1 MGAPCARTHAR
12 LAVATL
18 EKAGGG
24 GGRDTSLRPLRAPAC
39 RAPPGLSVPGCPQPR
54 FPGRLSTELLH
65 QQHGS
70 FPNARP
76 RWPKE
81 PPRST
86 PKPAGAGDA
95 VKARRLCSVAVTR
108 AGVRRSPEDLPSCHG
123 EGLPPQTRDE
133 RGGLRSPHALCSPR
147 ALRPGWAR
155 VCRWGSG
162 RSHTPSTPGQAT
174 PLPSRFARRRKRP
187 AKLVL
192 NRLTGQQRRSLGLLE
207 SPTGAWGL
215 PSAVLTRRGGHPPT
229 GRPPE
234 SRTGC
239 SGWPAPQGGRGA
251 PASTPRGEGAQGV
264 RGPGGLRP
272 LPPTRLEQQG
282 TRRPR
287 GLGLRNAGPLSGDR

>member
-1 MGAPCARTHAR
+1 MTSRSPPAWGFGFSSRPAAAGGGQRAPAAVVLQAPSYPPRARRRRRALPR
-12 LAVATL
+12 LSRRSPTGRPALGKPEHTYDGRPVVASSLALIHYCMHFFGRKSSKHSLFSNSFTSSEL
-18 EKAGGG
+18 SNGCSLCSNTRTTGCGYFGKGGGG

-133 RGGLRSPHALCSPR
+133 RGGLRSPHALCAQAGLASAAGALAVRTRPRPR
-147 ALRPGWAR
+147 A
-155 VCRWGSG
+155 
-162 RSHTPSTPGQAT
+162 
-174 PLPSRFARRRKRP
+174 
-187 AKLVL
+187 
-192 NRLTGQQRRSLGLLE
+192 
-207 SPTGAWGL
+207 
-215 PSAVLTRRGGHPPT
+215 
-229 GRPPE
+229 
-234 SRTGC
+234 
-239 SGWPAPQGGRGA
+239 
-251 PASTPRGEGAQGV
+251 
-264 RGPGGLRP
+264 
-272 LPPTRLEQQG
+272 
-282 TRRPR
+282 RRPHFHPD
-287 GLGLRNAGPLSGDR
+287 LPDDASVQLNWY

>member
-1 MGAPCARTHAR
+1 MLGGSDPSRRATESGGPAQLPRRGAPA
-12 LAVATL
+12 
-18 EKAGGG
+18 
-24 GGRDTSLRPLRAPAC
+24 
-39 RAPPGLSVPGCPQPR
+39 
-54 FPGRLSTELLH
+54 
-65 QQHGS
+65 
-70 FPNARP
+70 PNAR
-76 RWPKE
+76 RT
-81 PPRST
+81 RG
-86 PKPAGAGDA
+86 PA
-95 VKARRLCSVAVTR
+95 L
-108 AGVRRSPEDLPSCHG
+108 
-123 EGLPPQTRDE
+123 
-133 RGGLRSPHALCSPR
+133 SPR

-192 NRLTGQQRRSLGLLE
+192 NRLTGQQRRSLGLLG

-234 SRTGC
+234 SRAGC
-239 SGWPAPQGGRGA
+239 SGWPAPRGGRGA

-272 LPPTRLEQQG
+272 LPPARLEQQG

>member
-1 MGAPCARTHAR
+1 MHPVREHTHDWLWLLWKR
-12 LAVATL
+12 R
-18 EKAGGG
+18 GG

-54 FPGRLSTELLH
+54 FPGRFSTELLH

-133 RGGLRSPHALCSPR
+133 RGGLRSPHALCAQAGLASAAGALAVRTRPRPR
-147 ALRPGWAR
+147 A
-155 VCRWGSG
+155 
-162 RSHTPSTPGQAT
+162 
-174 PLPSRFARRRKRP
+174 
-187 AKLVL
+187 
-192 NRLTGQQRRSLGLLE
+192 
-207 SPTGAWGL
+207 
-215 PSAVLTRRGGHPPT
+215 
-229 GRPPE
+229 
-234 SRTGC
+234 
-239 SGWPAPQGGRGA
+239 
-251 PASTPRGEGAQGV
+251 
-264 RGPGGLRP
+264 
-272 LPPTRLEQQG
+272 
-282 TRRPR
+282 RRPHFHPD
-287 GLGLRNAGPLSGDR
+287 LPDDASVQLNWC